1 MDAEAKFIIEVTGY
15 IKKKEKLVPVGDNIV
30 SNTCVLESLYP
41 FPGYYGNNLPDKS
54 QPRSI
59 YFVLGE
65 AYTFEDIA
73 RKTKNIKRRFE
84 HDFNASDGKII
95 ITPYEYNCIR
105 IKYLRSFNFLPDLQS
120 EYMKEKIKFHKEKEF
135 NKEAIIKINKVFR
148 VFEEEDGIYRDSEDA
163 FKCYLEVPEK
173 LDWESFASI
182 TADIKNNLIN
192 NRFDAAQGVFFR
204 SKEVVDVIRIF
215 DQEKDKNKMKKLR
228 NMYLE
233 KIRKI
238 YK

>member
-1 MDAEAKFIIEVTGY
+1 MDSETRYIVEVTGY

-30 SNTCVLESLYP
+30 QNTCVLESLYP
-41 FPGYYGNNLPDKS
+41 FPGYYGNNFPDKS

-59 YFVLGE
+59 FFVLGE
-65 AYTFEDIA
+65 SYTFEEIG
-73 RKTKNIKRRFE
+73 RKTKNIKKRFK

-95 ITPYEYNCIR
+95 ITPYENECIR
-105 IKYLRSFNFLPDLQS
+105 IKYLRSFNFLPELQR
-120 EYMKEKIKFHKEKEF
+120 EYIKENVRFHKEKEF
-135 NKEAIIKINKVFR
+135 NKEAIIKINKVFQ
-148 VFEEEDGIYRDSEDA
+148 VFEEDEGIYRDAEDD

-173 LDWESFASI
+173 LEWEKFASI
-182 TADIKNNLIN
+182 TADIKNNLVN

-204 SKEVVDVIRIF
+204 SNEIVDVIRIF
-215 DQEKDKNKMKKLR
+215 DQEKEIQKMRKLR

-233 KIRKI
+233 EIRRI